1 MVVDP
6 YLSHTCRPGVPAVAA
21 PAADVGGPVVVAG
34 LGVAPAVGAVPDA
47 GEVGTPAADVD
58 SAIDV
63 EPAVGT
69 CLGATVVET
78 VVPSG
83 AASGVLL
90 EGTGE
95 RVGPEVAV
103 AEGSVADA
111 AAPSVVVVAGAAG
124 GGASPPVENSVPPAA
139 REALVRVPDVS
150 APGPFDVE
158 PVPTPPAPTPV
169 AAGVPGVPGVPLVLT
184 GPRPGRPPVP
194 DLLVPVVPVLAD
206 GAPVGEG
213 EVPSELDPLEPEV
226 PGGFGAAPGEPPLE
240 GLVGF
245 LVVDAPVVARLV
257 VLSAVDGDAAVVG
270 GALLL

>member
-6 YLSHTCRPGVPAVAA
+6 YLSHTCPPGVPAVAG

-63 EPAVGT
+63 EPAVET

-95 RVGPEVAV
+95 RVGPEVAVTV

-139 REALVRVPDVS
+139 REALVGVPDVS

-158 PVPTPPAPTPV
+158 PVPAPPAPTPV
-169 AAGVPGVPGVPLVLT
+169 APGVPGVPLVLT
-184 GPRPGRPPVP
+184 GPRPGRPPPVP

-213 EVPSELDPLEPEV
+213 EVLSELDPLEPEV
-226 PGGFGAAPGEPPLE
+226 PGGFGAAAGEPPLE
-240 GLVGF
+240 VLVGF

-257 VLSAVDGDAAVVG
+257 VLWAVDGDAAVVD